1 MLMLSLNNFI
11 GSVHVSAPAVL
22 GPPQMLSLVEM
33 RDDAH
38 PKLVLINIPPPPV
51 THGLSI
57 VCLHVYS
64 EPVSMGF
71 QNNNNKKKCVN
82 AR

>member
-1 MLMLSLNNFI
+1 M
-11 GSVHVSAPAVL
+11 SAPAVL

-57 VCLHVYS
+57 VLSACVFRAS
-64 EPVSMGF
+64 EHGLS
-71 QNNNNKKKCVN
+71 K
-82 AR
+82 